1 MTTAHAVESRV
12 GASALQR
19 LASAVGIID
28 SYVDQTG
35 REVRET
41 SDQTRRALLA
51 AMSIDASTEAA
62 AQASLDALRAEARAQ
77 LIEPTRVVEVT
88 DSSRRLLAVR
98 APASRHRSGPWRL
111 EVESEDGE
119 VRRSDG
125 PWRGDTELEVTLPDL
140 PPGYHHIRLTL
151 SASADEWASE
161 QTLIIVPSRC
171 TSPDELLGDDDAF
184 GIVANLYTVRSG
196 RNWGIGD
203 LTDLSALG
211 DWAAAEGADFLGL
224 SPLHALRNRDGDISP
239 YNPVSR
245 LYRNP
250 IYIDI
255 ERIPELA
262 NAGSLRDR
270 ISSPDMRAELDAL
283 RDAPFIRYDD
293 IIAAKR
299 TALDALHRVF
309 GEQARGSSVGGERA
323 RAYAEF
329 VAREGDAL
337 SDFALWMTLAELP
350 EYGPDWRAWPIELRD
365 PHGTAARR
373 LAERH
378 AERVELHRW
387 LQFEIDRQLGE
398 TARRTRGAGMRI
410 GLYNDLAIGSSP
422 GGADTWANQELF
434 VATASVGAP
443 PDPYAAA
450 GQNWQ
455 FPPIEP
461 AALRASGYRY
471 FVDLLRAALRHAGAL
486 RIDHVLGLFRLFWIP
501 NDDTESAGAY
511 VRYPTADLLGIVAL
525 ESVRHRALV
534 IGEDLGT
541 VPPEVAPAL
550 EKWGILSSRVLE
562 FERDARGAFRRAG
575 DYPPLSLATANTHD
589 LAPIDGFWNG
599 RDIELRRDAGLI
611 ADDGA
616 AACAR
621 SSRERERVALVEL
634 LASEGVL
641 PTPSAPESG
650 AALRAA
656 VHAFLCRTPSRLV
669 GLSLDDLSGET
680 EPVNLPG
687 TTREQFPS
695 WTRKMKRTLE
705 SLTTSEDV
713 RAAIPCHARRRPSAA
728 RAGPASGER
737 FH

>member
-12 GASALQR
+12 GASTLQR
-19 LASAVGIID
+19 LASAVGIVD
-28 SYVDQTG
+28 SYIDQTG

-41 SDQTRRALLA
+41 SDETRRALLA

-62 AQASLDALRAEARAQ
+62 AQAALDALRAEARGQ
-77 LIEPTRVVEVT
+77 LIEPTRVVEVR
-88 DSSRRLLAVR
+88 DSSRRLLSVR
-98 APASRHRSGPWRL
+98 APASRHRTGPWRL
-111 EVESEDGE
+111 EVESENGE
-119 VRRSDG
+119 VRRSEG
-125 PWRGDTELEVTLPDL
+125 PWRGDTELEVTLPEL
-140 PPGYHHIRLTL
+140 PPGYHHVRLTL
-151 SASADEWASE
+151 SAGADEWTNE
-161 QTLIIVPSRC
+161 QTLIVVPGRC
-171 TSPDELLGDDDAF
+171 TSPDDLLGDEDAF
-184 GIVANLYTVRSG
+184 GVVANLYTVRSG

-203 LTDLSALG
+203 LTDLAALG
-211 DWAAAEGADFLGL
+211 EWAAAEGADFVGL
-224 SPLHALRNRDGDISP
+224 SPLHALLDRDGDISP
-239 YNPVSR
+239 YSPISR

-250 IYIDI
+250 IYIDV
-255 ERIPELA
+255 ERVPELA
-262 NAGSLRDR
+262 NARGVRDR
-270 ISSPDMRAELDAL
+270 IESPAMRAELDTL
-283 RDAPFIRYDD
+283 RDAPFVRYDD
-293 IIAAKR
+293 VIAAKR

-309 GEQARGSSVGGERA
+309 AEQVHGSANPRG
-323 RAYAEF
+323 RAYDEY
-329 VAREGDAL
+329 VAKEGDAL
-337 SDFALWMTLAELP
+337 SKFALWMTLAELP
-350 EYGPDWRAWPIELRD
+350 EYGPDWRAWPVETRD
-365 PHGTAARR
+365 PQGTATRR
-373 LAERH
+373 LAERY
-378 AERVELHRW
+378 AQRVDLHRW
-387 LQFEIDRQLGE
+387 LQFEMDRQLGE
-398 TARRTRGAGMRI
+398 TARRTRDAGMRV

-443 PDPYAAA
+443 PDSYSAA

-461 AALRASGYRY
+461 RALRASGYRY
-471 FVDLLRAALRHAGAL
+471 FIDLLRAGLRHAGAL

-501 NDDTESAGAY
+501 NDGSGTGGAY

-562 FERDARGAFRRAG
+562 FERDARGGFRRAS

-589 LAPIDGFWNG
+589 LAPIDGYWIG
-599 RDIELRRDAGLI
+599 RDIELRREAGLI

-616 AACAR
+616 AARAR
-621 SSRERERVALVEL
+621 SSRERDRDALLDL

-641 PTPSAPESG
+641 SAPSAPESG
-650 AALRAA
+650 TALRGA
-656 VHAFLCRTPSRLV
+656 VHSFLCRTPSRLV

-695 WTRKMKRTLE
+695 WTRKMKCTLE
-705 SLTTSEDV
+705 SLTTSDDV
-713 RAAIPCHARRRPSAA
+713 RAAMPCHARRRPRRA
-728 RAGPASGER
+728 RAGPASGGGER